1 MSEQKRRR
9 FTAEFKIEAVRLVKE
24 EKLSDARVAQ
34 DLGVRVDTL
43 RKWIEAAEGRAGLKA
58 RDIFPGNGR
67 LPALEEELR
76 QLRRENEILRQERE
90 ILKKATAFFAR
101 EQR

>member
-24 EKLSDARVAQ
+24 EGLSEARVAQ

-43 RKWIEAAEGRAGLKA
+43 QSWIKTAEGRAGLKA
-58 RDIFPGNGR
+58 KDIFPGNGR
-67 LPALEEELR
+67 FPR
-76 QLRRENEILRQERE
+76 WRRSSGVCG
-90 ILKKATAFFAR
+90 AR
-101 EQR
+101 TRFCGRSVRS

>member
-1 MSEQKRRR
+1 MSEGKRRR

-24 EKLSDARVAQ
+24 EGLSEARVAQ

-43 RKWIEAAEGRAGLKA
+43 QSWIKKAEGRAGLKPK
-58 RDIFPGNGR
+58 DIFPGNGR
-67 LPALEEELR
+67 MPEMEEELR
-76 QLRRENEILRQERE
+76 RLRRENEILRQERE

-101 EQR
+101 ELR

>member
-24 EKLSDARVAQ
+24 EGLSESRIAE

-43 RKWIEAAEGRAGLKA
+43 QKWINAAEGRAGLKA

-67 LPALEEELR
+67 LPEMEEELR
-76 QLRRENEILRQERE
+76 RLRRENEILRQERE
-90 ILKKATAFFAR
+90 ILKKATAFFAK
-101 EQR
+101 EST

>member
-24 EKLSDARVAQ
+24 EGISAERVAQ
-34 DLGVRVDTL
+34 DLGVRTDTL
-43 RKWIEAAEGRAGLKA
+43 KSWIKAAEGRAGLKV

-67 LPALEEELR
+67 MPEMEEELR
-76 QLRRENEILRQERE
+76 RLRRENEILRQERE

-101 EQR
+101 ELR